1 MKKSDK
7 KTQSKTARRREIFTV
22 KELAE
27 YLKCHPSSLYRL
39 IKHGGVPYF
48 KLGSDYRFDK
58 STIDTWISNKSR
70 AKS

>member
-1 MKKSDK
+1 MKKSDE
-7 KTQSKTARRREIFTV
+7 KTESKARRREIFTV

-39 IKHGGVPYF
+39 IKHHGVPYF
-48 KLGSDYRFDK
+48 RLGSDYRFDK
-58 STIDTWISNKSR
+58 STIDTWISDKSR